1 MRTIDNKSAQG
12 KRNILYFS
20 SEMFSL
26 RHKSCLIHQTQDNN
40 NNDHDK
46 ISESEGC
53 SRLVIIRQT
62 VSPPDQPHPGT
73 R

>member
-1 MRTIDNKSAQG
+1 MKTIDNKLAQG
-12 KRNILYFS
+12 KLNILYFS

-40 NNDHDK
+40 NNNK

-53 SRLVIIRQT
+53 
-62 VSPPDQPHPGT
+62 
-73 R
+73 